1 MKVLKFGGT
10 SVGSVESILNL
21 KKIVEGQDEPVVVV
35 VSALGGITDKL
46 INTSK
51 VAVAGDET
59 YLTSYNEMVERHHQM
74 IDAIITDTKK
84 KETLLATVDDLLGQ
98 LKSIYQGV
106 YLIGDLSEKT
116 SNAIV
121 SYGERISSNIVAA
134 LIEDAKWYNSLEFIK
149 TKHKQGRNLFSNS
162 VSNPLIL
169 DVFGDFKNGTTT
181 HKVCVAGG
189 FISTDSVTGEVT
201 NLGRGGSDY
210 TAAIL
215 AAALDAEVLEIWTDV
230 SGFMTADPRVINT
243 AYPIER
249 LSYVEAT
256 ELCNFGAKVVYPPT
270 IYPVCIKNIPILI
283 KNTFHP
289 EDKGTIITSLD
300 EDEDNGRAIK
310 GISSINNT
318 SLITVSGLSMV
329 GVIGVNRRIFTTLAE
344 NGISVFMVSQASS
357 ENSTSIGVTDDDADR
372 ACEVLNKEFAKEIE
386 MGAMYKMKLER
397 DLATVAIVGEN
408 MKHTPGIAGK
418 LFGTLGRNGIS
429 VIACA
434 QGASETNI
442 SFVVERK
449 SLRKSL
455 NVIHDSFFLS
465 EYQVLNVFLCGV
477 GTVGGSLLE
486 QIASQRQKLMKERNL
501 QINVV
506 GIASG
511 HNAVFDRNGIDLE
524 APLLSP
530 RGGKTPC
537 GEFSIQRLREM
548 LKQAPASNIKRL
560 KEEVIGMN
568 IFNSVFVDCTAS
580 AEVAGLYEDLL
591 SNNISVVAANKVA
604 ASSDYD
610 NYAKLKATARKRGV
624 KYLFETNVGAGLP
637 IINTINDLINSGD
650 KILKL
655 EAVLS
660 GTLNFI
666 FNKISADVPFS
677 ETVRLAKEEGYS
689 EPDPR
694 IDLSGKDVVRKLV
707 ILSRE
712 AGYKMNQEDVEKKL
726 FIPQSFFE
734 GSLDDFWKNLPSL
747 DAQFEQE
754 RKEVEA
760 AHEHW
765 KFVAKLENGK
775 GSVSLQRVG
784 EHHPFY
790 DLEGS
795 NNIILITTERYN
807 QYPMLIQG
815 YGAGAQV
822 TAAGVFADIMSI
834 ANI

>member
-21 KKIVEGQDEPVVVV
+21 KKIVEGQQEPVVVV

-51 VAVAGDET
+51 LAVAGDAT
-59 YLTSYNEMVERHHQM
+59 YLTSYEEMVERHHQM

-84 KETLLATVDDLLGQ
+84 KDTLLATVDDLLGQ

-106 YLIGDLSEKT
+106 FLIGDLSEKT
-116 SNAIV
+116 SNVIV

-134 LIEDAKWYNSLEFIK
+134 LIEGAKWYNSLEFIK

-169 DVFGDFKNGTTT
+169 DVFKSFKNGTAD

-215 AAALDAEVLEIWTDV
+215 AAALDAKVLEIWTDV

-270 IYPVCIKNIPILI
+270 IYPVCIKNIPILV
-283 KNTFHP
+283 KNTFRP
-289 EDKGTIITSLD
+289 EDKGTIITNVVE
-300 EDEDNGRAIK
+300 EDEGRAIK

-357 ENSTSIGVTDDDADR
+357 ENSTSIGVTDEDADR
-372 ACEVLNKEFAKEIE
+372 ACEVLNREFAKEIE

-486 QIASQRQKLMKERNL
+486 QIAGQRQKLMKERNL

-511 HNAVFDRNGIDLE
+511 HNAMFDRNGIDLE

-530 RGGKTPC
+530 QGEKTPC

-548 LKQAPASNIKRL
+548 LKQAPASNMERL

-580 AEVAGLYEDLL
+580 AEVAGLYEAFL

-610 NYAKLKATARKRGV
+610 NYARLKATARKRGV

-666 FNKISADVPFS
+666 FNTISADVPFS
-677 ETVRLAKEEGYS
+677 ETVRRAKEEGYA

-694 IDLSGKDVVRKLV
+694 IDLSGKDVIRKLV

-712 AGYKMNQEDVEKKL
+712 AGYKMNQEDVEKHL

-734 GSLDDFWKNLPSL
+734 GSLEDFWKNLPSL
-747 DAQFEQE
+747 DAQFEKE
-754 RKEVEA
+754 RQEVEA
-760 AHEHW
+760 AHQHW
-765 KFVAKLENGK
+765 RFVAKLENGK
-775 GSVSLQRVG
+775 GSVALERVG
-784 EHHPFY
+784 ERHPFY

-815 YGAGAQV
+815 YGAGASV